1 MRSTILILILLFSLL
16 FVPAVLAEDALD
28 WYTKAQNALTVG
40 NYPLAV
46 TCYDNA
52 LQLDRNYAS
61 AYAGRAA
68 ALNMLERY
76 REAIDSADSGLAIK
90 SMDPVALNA
99 RALAL
104 FRLGRY
110 EEAAAAY
117 EKLFVV
123 VQNRKEAYCNQAYA
137 YMMLNETDSAIVAYD
152 RCTMLDSR
160 NFEAW
165 NNKGVNLLQAGNY
178 EAALQA
184 FDRATG
190 ITIKNA
196 TVWNNK
202 GVVLVALGK
211 PSDALECFNKALGI
225 DPDYAEAKANKADA
239 IGRQQSF
246 NISGTITPE
255 ATISRIGTFYTTMT
269 PLQQSTAIDS
279 TAPSGDTQTTAEET
293 TIPVP
298 EKTTYAPVSLL
309 TVLGA
314 LAAVAGIGAVMRQ
327 K

>member
-40 NYPLAV
+40 DYPLAV
-46 TCYDNA
+46 TYYNNA
-52 LQLDRNYAS
+52 LQLDKNYAS

-68 ALNMLERY
+68 ALNMMERY
-76 REAIDSADSGLAIK
+76 TEAIDSADSCLAIK

-99 RALAL
+99 RALGL

-117 EKLFVV
+117 DKLFIVI
-123 VQNRKEAYCNQAYA
+123 QNRKEAYCNQAYA
-137 YMMLNETDSAIVAYD
+137 YMQLNMTDAAIVSYD
-152 RCTMLDSR
+152 RCTLLDSQ

-165 NNKGVNLLQAGNY
+165 NNKGVNLMQAGNY

-184 FDRATG
+184 FDRATV

-202 GVVLVALGK
+202 GIALVALGK
-211 PSDALECFNKALGI
+211 PVDALECFNKALGI

-239 IGRQQSF
+239 TGRQQSF

-255 ATISRIGTFYTTMT
+255 VTISRIGTFYTTMT
-269 PLQQSTAIDS
+269 PQQQSTVIDTRVPGGS
-279 TAPSGDTQTTAEET
+279 TGAKAEGTTV
-293 TIPVP
+293 PVP
-298 EKTTYAPVSLL
+298 KKTTYAPLSPL

-314 LAAVAGIGAVMRQ
+314 LAGVAGSIAVMQR